1 MWKAPNRPKHEITQ
15 AFNDGIVTICTVC
28 DAAKAGYA
36 PQEKLTEKIKLRNR
50 IVMAPMTTWSANPDG
65 TISEQEL
72 EFYKRRSQNVGL
84 VITGCTYV
92 TPSGIGFTHEFAAY
106 DDRFINSLEKLAAA
120 AQSGGAP
127 AILQIFHAGN
137 KAIPELV
144 PNNDVIS
151 ASASSVKSGDF
162 MKRVVQ
168 SREMTEN
175 EIQETIRAFGD
186 VTKRAIKAGFDGVEL
201 HGAHG
206 FLLQNFFSPLFN
218 QRNDRWGGDLEGR
231 MRFPL
236 AVLQEVKNVV
246 YEYATKPFAIGY
258 RISPEES
265 VTGGL
270 RIEDTYKLLDRL
282 ISSGISYIHTSLVS
296 INDSYPVESPNGPRT
311 IELILNHIA
320 GRVPVIAAGKIRTPS
335 QAQEA
340 ISTGLPLVAIGKG
353 LVINPEWVTLAES
366 GRGHEIQTTLNPQLV
381 PELTIPDKLWDQIQT
396 SKGTGWFP
404 LMD

>member
-1 MWKAPNRPKHEITQ
+1 MTNKHPSL
-15 AFNDGIVTICTVC
+15 FS
-28 DAAKAGYA
+28 
-36 PQEKLTEKIKLRNR
+36 PFMLTEKIKLRNR

-120 AQSGGAP
+120 AKSGGAP

-151 ASASSVKSGDF
+151 ASASNVKSGDF

-265 VTGGL
+265 ATGGL

-366 GRGHEIQTTLNPQLV
+366 GRDHEIQTTLNPQLV
-381 PELTIPDKLWDQIQT
+381 HELTIPDKLWDQIQT

>member
-1 MWKAPNRPKHEITQ
+1 MTNKHPSL
-15 AFNDGIVTICTVC
+15 FS
-28 DAAKAGYA
+28 
-36 PQEKLTEKIKLRNR
+36 PFMLTEKIKLRNR

-120 AQSGGAP
+120 AKSGGAP

-265 VTGGL
+265 ATGGL

-340 ISTGLPLVAIGKG
+340 ISAGLPLVAIGKG

-366 GRGHEIQTTLNPQLV
+366 GRDHEIQTTLNPQLV
-381 PELTIPDKLWDQIQT
+381 HELTIPDKLWDQIQA

>member
-1 MWKAPNRPKHEITQ
+1 MTNKHPSL
-15 AFNDGIVTICTVC
+15 FS
-28 DAAKAGYA
+28 
-36 PQEKLTEKIKLRNR
+36 PFMLTEKIKLRNR

-151 ASASSVKSGDF
+151 ASASSVKTGDF

-175 EIQETIRAFGD
+175 EIQETSRAFGD
-186 VTKRAIKAGFDGVEL
+186 VTKRAIKAGFDGIEL

-265 VTGGL
+265 ATGGL

-296 INDSYPVESPNGPRT
+296 INESYPVESPNGPRT

-381 PELTIPDKLWDQIQT
+381 PELTIPDKLWDQIQA

>member
-1 MWKAPNRPKHEITQ
+1 MTNKHPSL
-15 AFNDGIVTICTVC
+15 FS
-28 DAAKAGYA
+28 
-36 PQEKLTEKIKLRNR
+36 PFMLTEKIKLRNR

-120 AQSGGAP
+120 AKSSGAP

-265 VTGGL
+265 ATGGL

-366 GRGHEIQTTLNPQLV
+366 GRDHEIQTTLNPQLV
-381 PELTIPDKLWDQIQT
+381 HELTIPDKLWDQIQT

>member
-1 MWKAPNRPKHEITQ
+1 MTNKHPSL
-15 AFNDGIVTICTVC
+15 FS
-28 DAAKAGYA
+28 
-36 PQEKLTEKIKLRNR
+36 PFMLTEKIKLRNR

-120 AQSGGAP
+120 AKSGGAP

-186 VTKRAIKAGFDGVEL
+186 VTKRAIKVGFDGVEL

-265 VTGGL
+265 ATGGL

-366 GRGHEIQTTLNPQLV
+366 GRDHEIQTTLNPQLV
-381 PELTIPDKLWDQIQT
+381 HELTIPDKLWDQIQT

>member
-1 MWKAPNRPKHEITQ
+1 MTNKHPSL
-15 AFNDGIVTICTVC
+15 FS
-28 DAAKAGYA
+28 
-36 PQEKLTEKIKLRNR
+36 PFMLTEKIKLRNR

-120 AQSGGAP
+120 VQSGGAP

-151 ASASSVKSGDF
+151 ASASSVKNGDF

-186 VTKRAIKAGFDGVEL
+186 VTKRAIKAGFDGIEL

-265 VTGGL
+265 ATGGL

-381 PELTIPDKLWDQIQT
+381 PELTIPDKLWDQIQA

>member
-1 MWKAPNRPKHEITQ
+1 MTNKHPSL
-15 AFNDGIVTICTVC
+15 FS
-28 DAAKAGYA
+28 
-36 PQEKLTEKIKLRNR
+36 PFMLTEKIKLRNR

-120 AQSGGAP
+120 AKSGGAP

-265 VTGGL
+265 ATGGL

-320 GRVPVIAAGKIRTPS
+320 GRVPVIAAGKIRKPS

-381 PELTIPDKLWDQIQT
+381 PELTIPDKLWDQIQA

>member
-1 MWKAPNRPKHEITQ
+1 MTNKHPSL
-15 AFNDGIVTICTVC
+15 FS
-28 DAAKAGYA
+28 
-36 PQEKLTEKIKLRNR
+36 PFMLTEKIKLRNR

-186 VTKRAIKAGFDGVEL
+186 VTKRAIKAGFDGIEL

-218 QRNDRWGGDLEGR
+218 QRNDRWGGDLERR

-265 VTGGL
+265 ATGGL

-381 PELTIPDKLWDQIQT
+381 PELTIPDKLWDQIQA

>member
-1 MWKAPNRPKHEITQ
+1 MTNKHPSL
-15 AFNDGIVTICTVC
+15 FS
-28 DAAKAGYA
+28 
-36 PQEKLTEKIKLRNR
+36 PFMLTEKIKLRNR

-120 AQSGGAP
+120 AKSGGAP

-186 VTKRAIKAGFDGVEL
+186 VTKRAIKAGFDGIEL

-265 VTGGL
+265 ATGGL

-381 PELTIPDKLWDQIQT
+381 PELTIPDKLWDQIQA

-404 LMD
+404 LMDKISITLPRVKLSNQ

>member
-1 MWKAPNRPKHEITQ
+1 MTNKHPSL
-15 AFNDGIVTICTVC
+15 FS
-28 DAAKAGYA
+28 
-36 PQEKLTEKIKLRNR
+36 PFMLTEKIKLRNR

-120 AQSGGAP
+120 AKSGGAP

-186 VTKRAIKAGFDGVEL
+186 VTKRAIKAGFDGIEL

-265 VTGGL
+265 ATGGL

-381 PELTIPDKLWDQIQT
+381 PELTIPDKLWDQIQA

-404 LMD
+404 LMDQISITLPRVKLSNQ

>member
-1 MWKAPNRPKHEITQ
+1 MTNKHPSL
-15 AFNDGIVTICTVC
+15 FS
-28 DAAKAGYA
+28 
-36 PQEKLTEKIKLRNR
+36 PFMLTEKIKLRNR

-120 AQSGGAP
+120 AKSGGAP

-366 GRGHEIQTTLNPQLV
+366 GRDHEIQTTLNPQLV
-381 PELTIPDKLWDQIQT
+381 HELTIPDKLWDQIQT

>member
-1 MWKAPNRPKHEITQ
+1 MTNKHPSL
-15 AFNDGIVTICTVC
+15 FS
-28 DAAKAGYA
+28 
-36 PQEKLTEKIKLRNR
+36 PFMLTEKIKLRNR

-120 AQSGGAP
+120 AKSGGAP

-162 MKRVVQ
+162 RKRVVQ

-186 VTKRAIKAGFDGVEL
+186 VTKRAIKAGFDGIEL

-231 MRFPL
+231 IRFPL

-265 VTGGL
+265 ATGGL

-381 PELTIPDKLWDQIQT
+381 PELTIPDKLWDQIQA

>member
-1 MWKAPNRPKHEITQ
+1 MTNKHPSL
-15 AFNDGIVTICTVC
+15 FS
-28 DAAKAGYA
+28 
-36 PQEKLTEKIKLRNR
+36 PFMLTEKIKLRNR

-218 QRNDRWGGDLEGR
+218 QRNDRWRGDLEGR

-381 PELTIPDKLWDQIQT
+381 PELTIPDKLWDQIQA

-404 LMD
+404 LID

>member
-1 MWKAPNRPKHEITQ
+1 MTNKHPSL
-15 AFNDGIVTICTVC
+15 FS
-28 DAAKAGYA
+28 
-36 PQEKLTEKIKLRNR
+36 PFMLTEKIKLRNR

-120 AQSGGAP
+120 AKSGGAP

-265 VTGGL
+265 ATGGL

-381 PELTIPDKLWDQIQT
+381 HELTIPDKLWDQIQT

>member
-1 MWKAPNRPKHEITQ
+1 MTNKHPSL
-15 AFNDGIVTICTVC
+15 FS
-28 DAAKAGYA
+28 
-36 PQEKLTEKIKLRNR
+36 PFMLTEKIKLRNR

-106 DDRFINSLEKLAAA
+106 DDRFINSLEKLAVA

-151 ASASSVKSGDF
+151 ASASSVKTGDF

-186 VTKRAIKAGFDGVEL
+186 VTKRAIKAGFDGIEL

-265 VTGGL
+265 ATGGL

-296 INDSYPVESPNGPRT
+296 INESYPVESPNGPRT

-381 PELTIPDKLWDQIQT
+381 PELTIPDKLWDQIQA

>member
-1 MWKAPNRPKHEITQ
+1 MTNKHPSL
-15 AFNDGIVTICTVC
+15 FS
-28 DAAKAGYA
+28 
-36 PQEKLTEKIKLRNR
+36 PFMLTEKIKLRNR

-120 AQSGGAP
+120 AKSGGAP

-186 VTKRAIKAGFDGVEL
+186 VTKRAIKAGFDGIEL

-265 VTGGL
+265 ATGGL

-340 ISTGLPLVAIGKG
+340 ISTGLPLVASGKG

-381 PELTIPDKLWDQIQT
+381 PELTIPDKLWDQIQA

>member
-1 MWKAPNRPKHEITQ
+1 MTNKHPSL
-15 AFNDGIVTICTVC
+15 FS
-28 DAAKAGYA
+28 
-36 PQEKLTEKIKLRNR
+36 PFMLTEKIKLRNR

-120 AQSGGAP
+120 AKSGGAP

-340 ISTGLPLVAIGKG
+340 ISAGLPLVAIGKG

-366 GRGHEIQTTLNPQLV
+366 GRSHEIQTALNPQRV
-381 PELTIPDKLWDQIQT
+381 PELTIPDKLWDQIQV

>member
-1 MWKAPNRPKHEITQ
+1 MTNKHPSL
-15 AFNDGIVTICTVC
+15 FS
-28 DAAKAGYA
+28 
-36 PQEKLTEKIKLRNR
+36 PFMLTEKIKLRNR

-186 VTKRAIKAGFDGVEL
+186 VTKRAIKAGFDGIEL

-381 PELTIPDKLWDQIQT
+381 PELTIPDKLWDQIQA

>member
-1 MWKAPNRPKHEITQ
+1 MTNKHPSL
-15 AFNDGIVTICTVC
+15 FS
-28 DAAKAGYA
+28 
-36 PQEKLTEKIKLRNR
+36 PFMLTEKIKLRNR

-120 AQSGGAP
+120 AKSGGAP

-144 PNNDVIS
+144 PNYDVIS

-366 GRGHEIQTTLNPQLV
+366 GRDHEIQTTLNPQLV
-381 PELTIPDKLWDQIQT
+381 HELTIPDKLWDQIQT

>member
-1 MWKAPNRPKHEITQ
+1 MTNKHPSL
-15 AFNDGIVTICTVC
+15 FS
-28 DAAKAGYA
+28 
-36 PQEKLTEKIKLRNR
+36 PFMLTEKIKLRNR

-120 AQSGGAP
+120 AKSGGAP
-127 AILQIFHAGN
+127 AILQVFHAGN

-186 VTKRAIKAGFDGVEL
+186 VTKRAIKAGFDGIEL

-218 QRNDRWGGDLEGR
+218 QLNDRWGGDLEGR

-265 VTGGL
+265 ATGGL

-381 PELTIPDKLWDQIQT
+381 PELTIPDKLWDQIQA

>member
-1 MWKAPNRPKHEITQ
+1 MTNKHPSL
-15 AFNDGIVTICTVC
+15 FS
-28 DAAKAGYA
+28 
-36 PQEKLTEKIKLRNR
+36 PFMLTEKIKLRNR

-186 VTKRAIKAGFDGVEL
+186 VTKRAIKAGFDGIEL

-218 QRNDRWGGDLEGR
+218 QRNDRWGGDLEGH

-265 VTGGL
+265 ATGGL

>member
-1 MWKAPNRPKHEITQ
+1 MTNKHPSL
-15 AFNDGIVTICTVC
+15 FS
-28 DAAKAGYA
+28 
-36 PQEKLTEKIKLRNR
+36 PFMLTEKIKLRNR

-120 AQSGGAP
+120 AKSGDAP

-186 VTKRAIKAGFDGVEL
+186 VTKRAIKAGFDGIEL

-265 VTGGL
+265 ATGGL

-340 ISTGLPLVAIGKG
+340 ISAGLPLVAIGKG

-366 GRGHEIQTTLNPQLV
+366 GRSHEIQTTLNPQLV
-381 PELTIPDKLWDQIQT
+381 HELTIPDKLWNQIQA

-404 LMD
+404 LID

>member
-1 MWKAPNRPKHEITQ
+1 MTNKHPSL
-15 AFNDGIVTICTVC
+15 FS
-28 DAAKAGYA
+28 
-36 PQEKLTEKIKLRNR
+36 PFMLTEKIKLRNR

-120 AQSGGAP
+120 AKSGGAP

-144 PNNDVIS
+144 PNYDVIS

-265 VTGGL
+265 VTGGC
-270 RIEDTYKLLDRL
+270 
-282 ISSGISYIHTSLVS
+282 G
-296 INDSYPVESPNGPRT
+296 
-311 IELILNHIA
+311 
-320 GRVPVIAAGKIRTPS
+320 
-335 QAQEA
+335 
-340 ISTGLPLVAIGKG
+340 
-353 LVINPEWVTLAES
+353 
-366 GRGHEIQTTLNPQLV
+366 
-381 PELTIPDKLWDQIQT
+381 
-396 SKGTGWFP
+396 
-404 LMD
+404 

>member
-1 MWKAPNRPKHEITQ
+1 MTNKHPSL
-15 AFNDGIVTICTVC
+15 FS
-28 DAAKAGYA
+28 
-36 PQEKLTEKIKLRNR
+36 PFMLTKKIKLRNR

-120 AQSGGAP
+120 AKSGGAP

-340 ISTGLPLVAIGKG
+340 ISAGLPLVAIGKG

-366 GRGHEIQTTLNPQLV
+366 GRSHEIQIALNPQRV
-381 PELTIPDKLWDQIQT
+381 PELTIPDKLWDQIQA

>member
-1 MWKAPNRPKHEITQ
+1 MTNKHPSL
-15 AFNDGIVTICTVC
+15 FS
-28 DAAKAGYA
+28 
-36 PQEKLTEKIKLRNR
+36 PFMLTEKIKLRNR

-92 TPSGIGFTHEFAAY
+92 TPSCIGFTHEFAAY

-120 AQSGGAP
+120 AKSGGAP
-127 AILQIFHAGN
+127 AILQVFHAGN
-137 KAIPELV
+137 KGIPELV

-186 VTKRAIKAGFDGVEL
+186 VTKRAIKAGFDGIEL

-265 VTGGL
+265 ATGGL

-381 PELTIPDKLWDQIQT
+381 PELTIPDKLWDQIQA

>member
-1 MWKAPNRPKHEITQ
+1 MTNKHPSL
-15 AFNDGIVTICTVC
+15 FS
-28 DAAKAGYA
+28 
-36 PQEKLTEKIKLRNR
+36 PFMLTEKIKLRNR

-151 ASASSVKSGDF
+151 ASASSVKTGDF

-186 VTKRAIKAGFDGVEL
+186 VTKRAIKAGFDGIEL

-258 RISPEES
+258 RISSEES
-265 VTGGL
+265 ATGGL

-381 PELTIPDKLWDQIQT
+381 PELTIPDKLWDQIQA

>member
-1 MWKAPNRPKHEITQ
+1 MTNKHPSL
-15 AFNDGIVTICTVC
+15 FS
-28 DAAKAGYA
+28 
-36 PQEKLTEKIKLRNR
+36 PFMLTEKIKLRNR

-72 EFYKRRSQNVGL
+72 AFYKRRSQNVGL

-151 ASASSVKSGDF
+151 ASASSVKTGDF

-186 VTKRAIKAGFDGVEL
+186 VTKRAIKAGFDGIEL

-265 VTGGL
+265 ATGGL

-381 PELTIPDKLWDQIQT
+381 PELTIPDKLWDQIQA

>member
-1 MWKAPNRPKHEITQ
+1 MTNKHPSL
-15 AFNDGIVTICTVC
+15 FS
-28 DAAKAGYA
+28 
-36 PQEKLTEKIKLRNR
+36 PFMLTEKIKLRNR

-120 AQSGGAP
+120 DKSGGAP

-151 ASASSVKSGDF
+151 ASASNVKSGDF

-186 VTKRAIKAGFDGVEL
+186 VTKRAIKAGFDGIEL

-270 RIEDTYKLLDRL
+270 RLEDTYKLLDRL

-340 ISTGLPLVAIGKG
+340 ISAGLPLVAIGKG

-366 GRGHEIQTTLNPQLV
+366 GRSHEIQTTLNPQLV
-381 PELTIPDKLWDQIQT
+381 PELTIPDKLWDQIQA

>member
-1 MWKAPNRPKHEITQ
+1 MTNKHPSL
-15 AFNDGIVTICTVC
+15 FS
-28 DAAKAGYA
+28 
-36 PQEKLTEKIKLRNR
+36 PFMLTEKIKLRNR

-84 VITGCTYV
+84 VITGCTYI

-120 AQSGGAP
+120 AKSGGAP

-186 VTKRAIKAGFDGVEL
+186 VTKRAIKAGFDGIEL

-265 VTGGL
+265 ATGGL

-381 PELTIPDKLWDQIQT
+381 PELTIPDKLWDQIQA

-404 LMD
+404 LID

>member
-1 MWKAPNRPKHEITQ
+1 MTNKHPSL
-15 AFNDGIVTICTVC
+15 FS
-28 DAAKAGYA
+28 
-36 PQEKLTEKIKLRNR
+36 PFMLTEKIKLRNR

-120 AQSGGAP
+120 AKSGGAP

-186 VTKRAIKAGFDGVEL
+186 VTKRAIKAGFDGIEL

-218 QRNDRWGGDLEGR
+218 QRNDRWGGDLERR

-265 VTGGL
+265 ATGGL

-381 PELTIPDKLWDQIQT
+381 PELTIPDKLWDQIQA
-396 SKGTGWFP
+396 SKGTDWFP
-404 LMD
+404 LMN

>member
-1 MWKAPNRPKHEITQ
+1 MTNKHPSL
-15 AFNDGIVTICTVC
+15 FS
-28 DAAKAGYA
+28 
-36 PQEKLTEKIKLRNR
+36 PFMLTEKIKLRNR

-120 AQSGGAP
+120 AKSGGAP

-186 VTKRAIKAGFDGVEL
+186 VTKRAIKAGFDGIEL

-206 FLLQNFFSPLFN
+206 FLLQNFFAPLFN

-265 VTGGL
+265 ATGGL

-381 PELTIPDKLWDQIQT
+381 PELTIPDKLWDQIQA

>member
-1 MWKAPNRPKHEITQ
+1 MTNKHPSL
-15 AFNDGIVTICTVC
+15 FS
-28 DAAKAGYA
+28 
-36 PQEKLTEKIKLRNR
+36 PFMLTEKIKLRNR

-120 AQSGGAP
+120 AKSGGAP
-127 AILQIFHAGN
+127 AILQVFHAGN

-186 VTKRAIKAGFDGVEL
+186 VTKRAIKAGFDGIEL

-265 VTGGL
+265 ATGGL

-381 PELTIPDKLWDQIQT
+381 PELTIPDKLWNQIQA

>member
-1 MWKAPNRPKHEITQ
+1 MTNKHPSL
-15 AFNDGIVTICTVC
+15 FS
-28 DAAKAGYA
+28 
-36 PQEKLTEKIKLRNR
+36 PFMLTEKIKLRNR

-120 AQSGGAP
+120 AKSGGAP

-265 VTGGL
+265 ATGGL

-366 GRGHEIQTTLNPQLV
+366 GRDHEIQTTLNPQLV
-381 PELTIPDKLWDQIQT
+381 HELTIPDKLWDQIQA
-396 SKGTGWFP
+396 SKGTDWFP
-404 LMD
+404 LMN

>member
-1 MWKAPNRPKHEITQ
+1 MTNKHPSL
-15 AFNDGIVTICTVC
+15 FS
-28 DAAKAGYA
+28 
-36 PQEKLTEKIKLRNR
+36 PFMLTEKIKLRNR

-120 AQSGGAP
+120 AKSGGAP

-186 VTKRAIKAGFDGVEL
+186 VTKRAIKAGFDGIEL

-265 VTGGL
+265 ATGGL

-381 PELTIPDKLWDQIQT
+381 PELTIPDKLWDQIQA
-396 SKGTGWFP
+396 SKGTGCFP

>member
-1 MWKAPNRPKHEITQ
+1 MTNKHPSL
-15 AFNDGIVTICTVC
+15 FS
-28 DAAKAGYA
+28 
-36 PQEKLTEKIKLRNR
+36 PFMLTEKIKLRNR

-120 AQSGGAP
+120 AKSGGAP

-186 VTKRAIKAGFDGVEL
+186 VTKRAIKAGLDGVEL

-340 ISTGLPLVAIGKG
+340 ISAGLPLVAIGKG

-366 GRGHEIQTTLNPQLV
+366 GRSHEIQTALNPQRV
-381 PELTIPDKLWDQIQT
+381 PELTIPDKLWDQIQA

>member
-1 MWKAPNRPKHEITQ
+1 MTNKHPSL
-15 AFNDGIVTICTVC
+15 FS
-28 DAAKAGYA
+28 
-36 PQEKLTEKIKLRNR
+36 PFMLTEKIKLRNR

-120 AQSGGAP
+120 AKSGGAP

-144 PNNDVIS
+144 PNTDVIS

-265 VTGGL
+265 ATGGL

-366 GRGHEIQTTLNPQLV
+366 GRDHEIQTTLNPQLV
-381 PELTIPDKLWDQIQT
+381 HELTIPDKLWDQIQT

>member
-1 MWKAPNRPKHEITQ
+1 MTNKHPSL
-15 AFNDGIVTICTVC
+15 FS
-28 DAAKAGYA
+28 
-36 PQEKLTEKIKLRNR
+36 PFMLTEKIKLRNR

-120 AQSGGAP
+120 AKSGGAP

-186 VTKRAIKAGFDGVEL
+186 VTKKAIKAGFDGVEL

-265 VTGGL
+265 ATGGL

-366 GRGHEIQTTLNPQLV
+366 GRDHEIQTTLNPQLV
-381 PELTIPDKLWDQIQT
+381 HELTIPDKLWDQIQT

>member
-1 MWKAPNRPKHEITQ
+1 MTNKHPSL
-15 AFNDGIVTICTVC
+15 FS
-28 DAAKAGYA
+28 
-36 PQEKLTEKIKLRNR
+36 PFMLTEKIKLRNR

-120 AQSGGAP
+120 AKSGGAP
-127 AILQIFHAGN
+127 AILQVFHAGN

-151 ASASSVKSGDF
+151 ASASSVKTGDF

-381 PELTIPDKLWDQIQT
+381 PELTIPDKLWDQIQA